1 MLVAEPRQEKN
12 GRYTLC
18 FLLSSVQEARGGEEG
33 VGQGGSRGGRGQRDS
48 SVWEGE
54 AAHQPTASWA
64 PQQGPQ
70 PAGPRPETPVTRGS
84 SQGAGVTGFSVS
96 HAVKGAPAFLIQ
108 EVYAWV
114 QESAFLA
121 SSGAM
126 LLLPG

>member
-12 GRYTLC
+12 GRDTLC

-64 PQQGPQ
+64 PQQGHSPRDL
-70 PAGPRPETPVTRGS
+70 ALRLTSLGGPHRGW
-84 SQGAGVTGFSVS
+84 G
-96 HAVKGAPAFLIQ
+96 
-108 EVYAWV
+108 
-114 QESAFLA
+114 
-121 SSGAM
+121 
-126 LLLPG
+126 